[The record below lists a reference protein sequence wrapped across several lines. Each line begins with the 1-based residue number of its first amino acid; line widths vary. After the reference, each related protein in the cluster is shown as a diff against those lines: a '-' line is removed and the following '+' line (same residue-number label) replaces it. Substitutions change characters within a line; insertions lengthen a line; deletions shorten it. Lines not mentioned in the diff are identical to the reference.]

1 MLEDI
6 LWGAAAI
13 GEAIGRN
20 TRVTYHLLERGL
32 IPAKKLGKVWVA
44 SRKRLL
50 QALTG
55 EEAVTQ

>member
-20 TRVTYHLLERGL
+20 TRVAYHLLERGL
-32 IPAKKLGKVWVA
+32 IPGKKIGKVWCA
-44 SRKRLL
+44 SRRKLL
-50 QALTG
+50 HALTG
-55 EEAVTQ
+55 EEPVSQ